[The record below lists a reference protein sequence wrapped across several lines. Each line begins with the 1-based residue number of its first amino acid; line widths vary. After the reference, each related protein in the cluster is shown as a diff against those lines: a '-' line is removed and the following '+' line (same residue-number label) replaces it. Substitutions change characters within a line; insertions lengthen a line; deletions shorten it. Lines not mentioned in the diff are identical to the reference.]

1 MKNFIKICVCVLA
14 LAVAMPAM
22 AQKKKGGD
30 KDKKEKK
37 EIVWPGGTKP
47 AATGNASIDKY
58 INTCD
63 TMINKLKYIGES
75 VTFYHVATIR
85 VTNADGTV
93 TEKRAVV
100 DENGTIRSKN
110 LALKQT
116 AELIK
121 TCIKLI
127 KSSVRLPRLM
137 KTYSASLP
145 SLGLMNAFKYGQYTK
160 IGGQL
165 IGRYTI
171 EWVDLL
177 KRLRQQGKEIRAFKK
192 SFSEAGELSDP
203 SMDISNIDGIDF
215 SATPV
220 VEKSNEDFERE
231 LAEAA
236 QVDQDNSGDVDDSLF
251 DEEA

>member
-1 MKNFIKICVCVLA
+1 MKNFIKISVCVLA

-116 AELIK
+116 LELIK
-121 TCIKLI
+121 TCTELTV
-127 KSSVRLPRLM
+127 SSANLALLTA
-137 KTYSASLP
+137 TYTTSLP
-145 SLGLMNAFKYGQYTK
+145 SLGLSAIKYGKYVK

-165 IGRYTI
+165 TGRCTT
-171 EWVDLL
+171 EMVDLM

>member
-1 MKNFIKICVCVLA
+1 MTNIIKIFVCALA
-14 LAVAMPAM
+14 LAVAMPAV

-37 EIVWPGGTKP
+37 EIVWPNGTKP
-47 AATGNASIDKY
+47 AATGNATVDKY

-100 DENGTIRSKN
+100 DQNGTIRSKN

-116 AELIK
+116 MELIK
-121 TCIKLI
+121 TCTELTM
-127 KSSVRLPRLM
+127 SS
-137 KTYSASLP
+137 A
-145 SLGLMNAFKYGQYTK
+145 SLGLMTATYPPAALSLGVTGMKYMKYTK

-165 IGRYTI
+165 TGRCTT
-171 EWVDLL
+171 EMVDLL

-192 SFSEAGELSDP
+192 SFSEAGELADP

-236 QVDQDNSGDVDDSLF
+236 KDDQENSGDVDDSLF
-251 DEEA
+251 DEA

>member
-116 AELIK
+116 LELIK
-121 TCIKLI
+121 TCTELTM
-127 KSSVRLPRLM
+127 SSASLALLTA
-137 KTYSASLP
+137 TYTTSLP
-145 SLGLMNAFKYGQYTK
+145 SLGLNAIKYGKYAK

-165 IGRYTI
+165 
-171 EWVDLL
+171 
-177 KRLRQQGKEIRAFKK
+177 
-192 SFSEAGELSDP
+192 
-203 SMDISNIDGIDF
+203 
-215 SATPV
+215 
-220 VEKSNEDFERE
+220 
-231 LAEAA
+231 
-236 QVDQDNSGDVDDSLF
+236 
-251 DEEA
+251 

>member
-1 MKNFIKICVCVLA
+1 MKNYLKIFVCALA
-14 LAVAMPAM
+14 LAVAMPAV

-47 AATGNASIDKY
+47 AATGNATVDKY

-100 DENGTIRSKN
+100 DQNGTIRSKN

-116 AELIK
+116 MELIK
-121 TCIKLI
+121 TCTELTM
-127 KSSVRLPRLM
+127 SS
-137 KTYSASLP
+137 AN
-145 SLGLMNAFKYGQYTK
+145 LGLMTATYPPAALSLGVTGMKYMKYTK

-165 IGRYTI
+165 TGRCTT
-171 EWVDLL
+171 EMVDLL

-192 SFSEAGELSDP
+192 SFSESGELANP
-203 SMDISNIDGIDF
+203 SLNMSNIDGIDF

-220 VEKSNEDFERE
+220 VEKSNEEFERE

-236 QVDQDNSGDVDDSLF
+236 KDDQENSGDVDDSLF
-251 DEEA
+251 DQG

>member
-1 MKNFIKICVCVLA
+1 MTNYIKIIVCALA

-30 KDKKEKK
+30 KEKKEKK

-47 AATGNASIDKY
+47 AATGNATIDKY

-100 DENGTIRSKN
+100 DQNGTIRSKN

-121 TCIKLI
+121 TCTELTM
-127 KSSVRLPRLM
+127 SSASLALL
-137 KTYSASLP
+137 TASYTTSLP
-145 SLGLMNAFKYGQYTK
+145 SLGLNAIKYGKYVK

-165 IGRYTI
+165 TGRCTT
-171 EWVDLL
+171 EMVDLL

-192 SFSEAGELSDP
+192 SFSESGELANP
-203 SMDISNIDGIDF
+203 SLNMSNIDGIDF

-220 VEKSNEDFERE
+220 VDKSNEEFERE

-236 QVDQDNSGDVDDSLF
+236 KDDQENSGDVDDSLF

>member
-1 MKNFIKICVCVLA
+1 MKNFIKISVCILA

-116 AELIK
+116 LELIK
-121 TCIKLI
+121 TCTELTV
-127 KSSVRLPRLM
+127 SSANLALLTA
-137 KTYSASLP
+137 TYTTSLP
-145 SLGLMNAFKYGQYTK
+145 SLGPIGFKYGKYVK

-165 IGRYTI
+165 TGRCTT
-171 EWVDLL
+171 EMVDLL